1 MWIVIVSFID
11 KTDGITNLI
20 LTLKFKDKNDKK

>member
-20 LTLKFKDKNDKK
+20 LTLKFEDKNDKK

>member
-20 LTLKFKDKNDKK
+20 LMLKFKDKNDKI

>member
-20 LTLKFKDKNDKK
+20 LMLKFKDKDDKI